1 MSPVKLSCAA
11 CATLAFSRHGNRAV
25 VVIRQDSMPGAEVL
39 TSWKQCNTGGY
50 TRSPGLSARLSPPGC
65 CHSYH
70 TQRCWQGKAVTIT
83 LAWLPLPF
91 CSPSTHKQTPLLS
104 FGGSPSSASF
114 ASAAKEMLLLLWS
127 SNKDLLWHMHHILT
141 LMHCVQIWWVNHVK
155 AWHFLGGER
164 GKRIACLKFCF
175 WQRNDVAPLHGWMVH
190 WNIAVQARGGWR
202 FDFSVFPYLS
212 PHSFLT

>member
-11 CATLAFSRHGNRAV
+11 CATLAFSRHSNRAV

-114 ASAAKEMLLLLWS
+114 ASAAKEMLLLHWS

-141 LMHCVQIWWVNHVK
+141 LMHCVEIWWVNHVK

-164 GKRIACLKFCF
+164 VKTHCVFKILLLAKKRCSSSPRLNGALKHSRASKGRLTLWFQCLS
-175 WQRNDVAPLHGWMVH
+175 VPLSSH
-190 WNIAVQARGGWR
+190 
-202 FDFSVFPYLS
+202 FF
-212 PHSFLT
+212 